1 MKLTQNLSRRANSQ
15 DVDQSMLII
24 NGTIITLGSRNEILS
39 EGALLIEGDKIA
51 AMGKSSDLSAQFP
64 QEEKLDA
71 RGKLVM
77 PGNICAHTHFYGAFA
92 RGMSLPPGPPP
103 KNFPEILQKLWW
115 RIDRALTLEDSKYS
129 ALMCLVD
136 AIKHGTTTL
145 IDHHASPNAI
155 DGSLDAIAEAVNESG
170 LRTCLCYEVTDRNGI
185 DGASAGIRENVRFL
199 NKTNDERR
207 TTNDAQI
214 AATFGLHASFTVS
227 DKTLERCLTELDG
240 LDAGFH
246 VHVAEDKSDED
257 DAMEQFGVRV
267 GERLHARGVLGAKT
281 IAAHCVHVGA
291 GEIELFKR
299 TNTQVSHQPRSNMN
313 NAVGVANV
321 LEMMRQ
327 GVNVGLGND
336 GFSND
341 MFSEMKTAYLV
352 HKSNEHDPRVMG
364 ADQVLQMAYANNA
377 KICKNFWDAPV
388 GELSVGAYAD
398 IILLDY
404 IPFTEMTAGNFP
416 WHVIFGVDGSNV
428 THTICGGKVLMKDRE
443 LIYLDEQ
450 AIAAKAQELSA
461 RVWKRV
467 DKNA

>member
-1 MKLTQNLSRRANSQ
+1 
-15 DVDQSMLII
+15 MLIT
-24 NGTIITLGSRNEILS
+24 NGTLITLGARNEIIAD
-39 EGALLIEGDKIA
+39 GAVLIQGDKIA
-51 AMGKSSDLSAQFP
+51 AIGKTSELVAQYP
-64 QEEKLDA
+64 QQEKLDA

-115 RIDRALTLEDSKYS
+115 RIDRSLTLEDSKYS
-129 ALMCLVD
+129 ALVCLVD

-155 DGSLDAIAEAVNESG
+155 GGSLDAIAEAVNETG

-185 DGASAGIRENVRFL
+185 EGANAGVRENVRFL
-199 NKTNDERR
+199 HRTNNERR
-207 TTNDAQI
+207 TTNDTRI

-227 DKTLERCLTELDG
+227 DKTLERCLSELDG
-240 LDAGFH
+240 MDAGFH

-257 DAMEQFGVRV
+257 DAMEHFGLRV
-267 GERLHARGVLGAKT
+267 GERLHARGILGAKT
-281 IAAHCVHVGA
+281 IAAHCVHVDV
-291 GEIELFKR
+291 GEIDLFKR
-299 TNTQVSHQPRSNMN
+299 TNTKISHQPRSNMN

-321 LEMMRQ
+321 LSMMRD
-327 GVNVGLGND
+327 GVTVGLGND

-364 ADQVLQMAYANNA
+364 ADQVFQMAYANNA
-377 KICKNFWDAPV
+377 KICQNFWDAPV
-388 GELSVGAYAD
+388 GELSAGAYAD

-404 IPFTEMTAGNFP
+404 LPFTEVTAGNFP

-428 THTICGGKVLMKDRE
+428 THTICGGKVLMKDRA

-461 RVWKRV
+461 QVWKRV
-467 DKNA
+467 EKNA